1 MAIFLQIRV
10 PSNTWLAAVRALSDR
25 EKVTSAEWLRRL
37 LYAKFEEGGVL
48 DRLDGED
55 TPALQ
60 GRPSLKALWR
70 QPVVSSS
77 PMKIGSPTYH
87 ALLRS
92 EDIIGPLTERQR
104 RELSDLLQ
112 QFRDT
117 AKTDG
122 IPEAHRPV
130 YHALLRIED
139 IVGPLTERQRRE
151 LSDLLR
157 DFRFAAKTEAF
168 DEARDARVAD

>member
-1 MAIFLQIRV
+1 MR
-10 PSNTWLAAVRALSDR
+10 
-25 EKVTSAEWLRRL
+25 
-37 LYAKFEEGGVL
+37 
-48 DRLDGED
+48 
-55 TPALQ
+55 
-60 GRPSLKALWR
+60 
-70 QPVVSSS
+70 
-77 PMKIGSPTYH
+77 IGSPTHH

-92 EDIIGPLTERQR
+92 EDIIGERPERQR

-112 QFRDT
+112 QFRHT

-122 IPEAHRPV
+122 IPEAHGPV

-157 DFRFAAKTEAF
+157 DFRFAAKAEAHG
-168 DEARDARVAD
+168 EARDARVAD